1 MSRYMSLLNVGVTVN
16 PGEHDARRQFV
27 ETDSGVVS
35 YVDAGAGRTALFI
48 HGVGTSG
55 YLWRNVVAVL
65 EGERR
70 CITMDLPLHGRTPAR
85 ADQDYSL
92 TQLAK
97 VVEDFCAAL
106 DLTGVDLVANNTGGA
121 IAQIMAA
128 NHPQRFAT
136 LALTNCETL
145 GNVPP
150 SAFKPTVWL
159 ARAGLL
165 APLRPR
171 RFTNLR
177 RLRKLFFGVGYQNVE
192 ALPEDAV
199 GAYLEPLVGTPQ
211 AAREFQRWIASLHN
225 RDLIAVEDKLRRLT
239 VPTLVVWGTGDIFFR
254 VRWAYRLRDT
264 IPSVTEVVEIEGAKL
279 FFRTSAPP
287 TSSPTCAATGLPT
300 RRADRSDDAASP

>member
-1 MSRYMSLLNVGVTVN
+1 MTVTAR
-16 PGEHDARRQFV
+16 EYDARRQFA

-35 YVDAGAGRTALFI
+35 YVDAGVGRAALFI

-55 YLWRNVVAVL
+55 YLWRNVVAAF

-70 CITMDLPLHGRTPAR
+70 CITLDLPLHGRTPAR

-92 TQLAK
+92 TRLAR

-121 IAQIMAA
+121 IAQIVAA
-128 NHPQRFAT
+128 NQPQRFAT
-136 LALTNCETL
+136 LTFTNCETR

-150 SAFKPTVWL
+150 LAFKPTVWL
-159 ARAGLL
+159 ARLGLL

-171 RFTNLR
+171 RLDNLR

-192 ALPEDAV
+192 TLPEEAV
-199 GAYLEPLVGTPQ
+199 RAYLEPLVGTPA
-211 AAREFQRWIASLHN
+211 AAREFQRWIASLHD
-225 RDLIAVEDKLRRLT
+225 RDLIAVDDKLRRLA

-264 IPSVTEVVEIEGAKL
+264 IPSVTEVVEIPGAKL
-279 FFRTSAPP
+279 FFPDERAADLIPHLRRHWAAHAPSGP
-287 TSSPTCAATGLPT
+287 
-300 RRADRSDDAASP
+300 

>member
-1 MSRYMSLLNVGVTVN
+1 MVKVDPREY
-16 PGEHDARRQFV
+16 DAQRQFV

-35 YVDAGAGRTALFI
+35 CVDVGAGRAALLI

-55 YLWRNVVAVL
+55 YLWRNVVAAL

-70 CITMDLPLHGRTPAR
+70 CIAIDLPLHGRTPAR
-85 ADQDYSL
+85 ADQVYSL
-92 TQLAK
+92 TLFAK

-121 IAQIMAA
+121 IAQIVVA
-128 NHPQRFAT
+128 HQPERFAT
-136 LALTNCETL
+136 LTLTNCETL

-150 SAFKPTVWL
+150 LAFKPTVWL
-159 ARAGLL
+159 ARMGLL
-165 APLRPR
+165 ARLRPR
-171 RFTNLR
+171 RLRNLR
-177 RLRKLFFGVGYQNVE
+177 RLRKLFYGVGYQDVE

-199 GAYLEPLVGTPQ
+199 RAYLEPLVGTPQ

-225 RDLIAVEDKLRRLT
+225 RDLIAVEDKLRRLE

-264 IPSVTEVVEIEGAKL
+264 IPGVTEVVEIESARL
-279 FFRTSAPP
+279 FFPDERAADLIPHLRRHWAAHPP
-287 TSSPTCAATGLPT
+287 GGPYE
-300 RRADRSDDAASP
+300 DAAA

>member
-1 MSRYMSLLNVGVTVN
+1 MDHVAPTLPAAVVSTVTVT
-16 PGEHDARRQFV
+16 PREYDAKRRFV

-35 YVDAGAGRTALFI
+35 YVDVGVGRAALFI

-55 YLWRNVVAVL
+55 YLWRNVVAAL

-70 CITMDLPLHGRTPAR
+70 CITLDLPLHGRTPAR
-85 ADQDYSL
+85 PDQDYSL
-92 TQLAK
+92 TRLAR

-121 IAQIMAA
+121 IAQIVAA
-128 NHPQRFAT
+128 HQPERLAT
-136 LALTNCETL
+136 LTLTNCETR

-150 SAFKPTVWL
+150 LAFKPTVWL
-159 ARAGLL
+159 ARMGLL

-171 RFTNLR
+171 RLDNLR
-177 RLRKLFFGVGYQNVE
+177 RLRKLFFGVGYENVE

-199 GAYLEPLVGTPQ
+199 RAYLEPLVGTPQ
-211 AAREFQRWIASLHN
+211 AAREFQRWLASLN
-225 RDLIAVEDKLRRLT
+225 DRDLIAVDDGLRRLA

-264 IPSVTEVVEIEGAKL
+264 IPSVTEVVEIPGAKL
-279 FFRTSAPP
+279 FFPDERAAALIPRLRRHWAAHAPSGP
-287 TSSPTCAATGLPT
+287 
-300 RRADRSDDAASP
+300 

>member
-1 MSRYMSLLNVGVTVN
+1 MTVT
-16 PGEHDARRQFV
+16 PREYDARRQFA

-35 YVDAGAGRTALFI
+35 YVDAGVGRAALFI

-55 YLWRNVVAVL
+55 YLWRHVVAAF

-70 CITMDLPLHGRTPAR
+70 CITLDLPLHGRTPAR

-92 TQLAK
+92 TRLAR

-121 IAQIMAA
+121 IAQIVAA
-128 NHPQRFAT
+128 NQPQRFAT
-136 LALTNCETL
+136 LTFTNCETR

-150 SAFKPTVWL
+150 LAFKPTVWL
-159 ARAGLL
+159 ARLGLL

-171 RFTNLR
+171 RLDNLR

-192 ALPEDAV
+192 TLPEEAV
-199 GAYLEPLVGTPQ
+199 RAYLEPLVGTPA
-211 AAREFQRWIASLHN
+211 AAREFQRWIASLHD
-225 RDLIAVEDKLRRLT
+225 RDLIAVDDKLRRLA

-264 IPSVTEVVEIEGAKL
+264 IPSVTEVVEIPGAKL
-279 FFRTSAPP
+279 FFPDERAADLIPHLRRHWAAHPP
-287 TSSPTCAATGLPT
+287 SGP
-300 RRADRSDDAASP
+300 

>member
-1 MSRYMSLLNVGVTVN
+1 LAVTVN
-16 PGEHDARRQFV
+16 AREYDARRQFV

-35 YVDAGAGRTALFI
+35 YVDVGDGRAALFI

-55 YLWRNVVAVL
+55 YLWRNVVADF

-70 CITMDLPLHGRTPAR
+70 CITVDLPLHGRTPPR
-85 ADQDYSL
+85 PDGDYSL
-92 TQLAK
+92 TRLAK

-106 DLTGVDLVANNTGGA
+106 DLTGIDLVANDTGGA
-121 IAQIMAA
+121 IAQIVAA
-128 NHPQRFAT
+128 HQPQRLAT

-150 SAFKPTVWL
+150 WAFKPTVWL
-159 ARAGLL
+159 ARIGLL
-165 APLRPR
+165 ARFRPR
-171 RFTNLR
+171 QLGNLR

-199 GAYLEPLVGTPQ
+199 RAYLEPLVGTSQ

-225 RDLIAVEDKLRRLT
+225 RDLLAVEDRLRRLA

-254 VRWAYRLRDT
+254 TRWAYRLRDT

-279 FFRTSAPP
+279 FFPDER
-287 TSSPTCAATGLPT
+287 AAELIPHL
-300 RRADRSDDAASP
+300 RRHWGGER